1 MGSPCRRSGFARKS
15 SASPATSVFRP
26 SPMKPSGRGNCAWPR
41 STRQSTACWW
51 SWGRPV
57 IRGLSIRRRSSRKSN
72 GRNKPP
78 TAAARSTKGR
88 CGSRFERQF
97 RLERTC
103 AEMMAGA
110 PPAEAHKVEA
120 FYQANRENFRNPGLF
135 RAAHIVRHVGRGRSA
150 EEARVVIE
158 AALAELER
166 GLPFAEVAER
176 YSDCKGNGGEFGQ
189 IRPRPNGPAVRGR
202 HPGARTGPAH
212 RYLHYALRLPHRR
225 ATRQDACRPGQ
236 L

>member
-1 MGSPCRRSGFARKS
+1 MPYLVNGQPVPEEWIREEEQRLTRDLRFQTIADEAERARQLRVAAEH
-15 SASPATSVFRP
+15 SAIDRMLVELGAASD
-26 SPMKPSGRGNCAWPR
+26 
-41 STRQSTACWW
+41 
-51 SWGRPV
+51 
-57 IRGLSIRRRSSRKSN
+57 RGLSIRRRSSRKSN

-97 RLERTC
+97 RLQRTC

-110 PPAEAHKVEA
+110 PPAEPHKVEA

-189 IRPRPNGPAVRGR
+189 IRVPNGNLLPAIR
-202 HPGARTGPAH
+202 PAAAR
-212 RYLHYALRLPHRR
+212 LRPL
-225 ATRQDACRPGQ
+225 Q
-236 L
+236 